1 MAARQRDHHGS
12 VGGGTGKAARSA
24 VAVKGLTLAFLVIGI
39 LHCSPANSQSLT
51 TEADITGGYSSDG
64 VTAVATQLRGFGEL
78 KAGVRFYLEG
88 AWATRSFSDADS
100 DGDSDAFSAAYPY
113 DDRVQFTEAFAE
125 RTFRPGKGLVGV
137 RAGRYRTPFGIS
149 GRSDYAYSGFLRAP
163 LIRYDDSF
171 ALTNNFLEQ
180 GADLIVGISQ
190 LYLET
195 SLGVPSDL
203 GTAPR
208 RSGLDTV
215 VRLQGYHGNWIVGV
229 SQIRTLP
236 YQSPRFAH
244 GRTVFTGIDVR
255 WSRDGVLASGE
266 WITGQPF
273 DGTTTDGW
281 HADVAVHRPPMGP
294 LTAVLRAEQLDYDA
308 VAPFA
313 LHARRLTAGARIRLP
328 RGLTAQVDVLH
339 QTGIDAE
346 YSTSFDA
353 ALTYSIRLP

>member
-1 MAARQRDHHGS
+1 M
-12 VGGGTGKAARSA
+12 KAP
-24 VAVKGLTLAFLVIGI
+24 TLAFLMIGVIQ
-39 LHCSPANSQSLT
+39 SSAANSQSLT
-51 TEADITGGYSSDG
+51 TEADVTGGYSTDG
-64 VTAVATQLRGFGEL
+64 VTAVAAQLRAFGEL

-88 AWATRSFSDADS
+88 AWATRSFSDP

-113 DDRVQFTEAFAE
+113 DNRVQFAEAFAE

-137 RAGRYRTPFGIS
+137 RAGRYRSPFGIS

-171 ALTNNFLEQ
+171 ALTNNFLEE
-180 GADLIVGISQ
+180 GADLIVGTSQ

-208 RSGLDTV
+208 PSGLDTV

-229 SQIRTLP
+229 SHIRTLP

-294 LTAVLRAEQLDYDA
+294 LTAVFRAEQLDCDA
-308 VAPFA
+308 AEPVA
-313 LHARRLTAGARIRLP
+313 LHARRVTAGARVRLP
-328 RGLTAQVDVLH
+328 RGLTAQIDVFH
-339 QTGIDAE
+339 QTGGDPE
-346 YSTSFDA
+346 YSNALDA
-353 ALTYSIRLP
+353 ALTYSIRFP